1 MRRPAEA
8 EIDSGGAQRVPRRR
22 VRTFPSRRALEL
34 YVEATPK
41 SSFEA
46 AIAKMIIEIPAH
58 GEARRI
64 RSKRV

>member
-1 MRRPAEA
+1 MVRNESRAAEYA
-8 EIDSGGAQRVPRRR
+8 
-22 VRTFPSRRALEL
+22 PSQVGALEL

-41 SSFEA
+41 SKFEA

>member
-1 MRRPAEA
+1 LIAVVRNESRAAEYA
-8 EIDSGGAQRVPRRR
+8 PSQVGARSN
-22 VRTFPSRRALEL
+22 F

-64 RSKRV
+64 HFTRV